1 MKRDESLS
9 PSLFTF
15 RSRQLRAGP
24 PNPYAPAA
32 AGALACSE
40 FFRRVFQ
47 RSGFERDTSVS
58 LLDFSGST
66 GSNLELPARDVGEV
80 IFVGLGGVAN
90 AAIWALARHLGLRGK
105 FWLVDHEDLTLP
117 NLQRYLLGT
126 FSDVSTSKVDLAER
140 ALRAN
145 GLTTE
150 RCRVALEQFAESRG
164 GIDLPTICISVDNR
178 GSRRAAQ
185 ALLPKL
191 AVNGWTGENSL
202 GASWHVFSRDAAC
215 LACLYHPHGLGPSAT
230 EQAAIVLGL
239 PHLRVAELWA
249 NRQGLA
255 AEDIRAAAL
264 ALGVEEAK
272 LVHWRGRPLAEFY
285 TEVVCGSVRL
295 DITGVRRVETV
306 PLAHQSALAGILMA
320 SELVKRTLPE
330 LAKLSQPE
338 PLVSWDAS
346 KLTLQA
352 FPKAR
357 SRAIGS
363 ISKA

>member
-1 MKRDESLS
+1 MLIEGIQQVAMKRDESLS

-24 PNPYAPAA
+24 SNPYAAAA

-117 NLQRYLLGT
+117 NLQRYLRGT

-164 GIDLPTICISVDNR
+164 GIDLPTICISVDKR
-178 GSRRAAQ
+178 GSRRAEQ

-191 AVNGWTGENSL
+191 AVNGWTDENSL
-202 GASWHVFSRDAAC
+202 GAS
-215 LACLYHPHGLGPSAT
+215 LACFLAGCGLS
-230 EQAAIVLGL
+230 GL
-239 PHLRVAELWA
+239 PLSSPWTRALRY
-249 NRQGLA
+249 
-255 AEDIRAAAL
+255 RA
-264 ALGVEEAK
+264 GGHRPGVTKMVEEYRD
-272 LVHWRGRPLAEFY
+272 H
-285 TEVVCGSVRL
+285 
-295 DITGVRRVETV
+295 RRQQ
-306 PLAHQSALAGILMA
+306 PSIRYKG
-320 SELVKRTLPE
+320 RTLKAATVNRE
-330 LAKLSQPE
+330 LE
-338 PLVSWDAS
+338 C
-346 KLTLQA
+346 LTCVLDLPVHRQ
-352 FPKAR
+352 
-357 SRAIGS
+357 
-363 ISKA
+363 